1 MRLGL
6 KIFIVTFS
14 LTVIT
19 MNIVGLNLINSSYE
33 TNIKNAI
40 DKYSA
45 NINNIL
51 DNFLV
56 QSSDPVIKSNYDNN
70 SYTKIFINDNLFLT
84 NFPKNYEIIE
94 NKLKS
99 NLKDN
104 IAVYISDEN
113 LFMALKNNA
122 YTIVTM
128 SNISDI
134 YKSRDIEI
142 ENFIQISLIVS
153 VTIAIVLSLLV
164 SLITRKIKTLNT
176 AVKKIESGDY
186 SIVIPDLGND
196 EIGEFAKSFNNMSA
210 SIQNN
215 INEIETISENRR
227 IFIGNLTHEIR
238 TPLTS
243 IIGYSSLIKDKKI
256 ADLNTINSYAGK
268 IYDEGKYIESM
279 RDKLMNILTLDSSKI
294 VLKKTDI
301 SLYIKDLIDE
311 FKEIFPDTKFI
322 LEIEA
327 NINKKIDKTLFK
339 SLIINLIKN
348 SINAS
353 DDPQITISLNNQY
366 LSITDNGKGIPESEL
381 ERIKEPFYTL
391 NKDRNRKSNGMGLGL
406 PLCLNIIDIHKWK
419 MDIKSI
425 VDKGT
430 TITICFRR

>member
-6 KIFIVTFS
+6 KIFIVSFS

-19 MNIVGLNLINSSYE
+19 MNIVGLNLINNSYE
-33 TNIKNAI
+33 TNINNAI

-51 DNFLV
+51 DNFIV
-56 QSSDPVIKSNYDNN
+56 QTADSVIKSNYDNN
-70 SYTKIFINDNLFLT
+70 SYTKIYINDNLFST
-84 NFPKNYEIIE
+84 NFPKNYEEIE
-94 NKLKS
+94 NKLKN
-99 NLKDN
+99 NLDN
-104 IAVYISDEN
+104 NISVYIADEN
-113 LFMALKNNA
+113 LFMALKDNA
-122 YTIVTM
+122 YTIITM
-128 SNISDI
+128 SSISDV
-134 YKSRDIEI
+134 YKNRDVEI
-142 ENFIQISLIVS
+142 DNFIKVSLTVS
-153 VTIAIVLSLLV
+153 IAIAIVLSLLV
-164 SLITRKIKTLNT
+164 SLITSKLKTLNL
-176 AVKKIESGDY
+176 AVKKIENGDY
-186 SIVIPDLGND
+186 SIVIPDLGKD
-196 EIGEFAKSFNNMSA
+196 EIGEFAKSFNNMSKA
-210 SIQNN
+210 IQNN

-256 ADLNTINSYAGK
+256 TDQNTINSYAEK

-301 SLYIKDLIDE
+301 SLYLKELIDE
-311 FKEIFPDTKFI
+311 FKEIFPNTKFI
-322 LEIEA
+322 LKIESGV
-327 NINKKIDKTLFK
+327 NKKIDKTLFK
-339 SLIINLIKN
+339 SLLINLIKN

-353 DDPQITISLNNQY
+353 DNPIITIILNNQH
-366 LSITDNGKGIPESEL
+366 LSIIDNGKGIPESEL

-391 NKDRNRKSNGMGLGL
+391 SKDRNRKSNGMGLGL

-430 TITICFRR
+430 TITIYFRR

>member
-256 ADLNTINSYAGK
+256 TDLNTINSYAGK

-430 TITICFRR
+430 TITIYFRR